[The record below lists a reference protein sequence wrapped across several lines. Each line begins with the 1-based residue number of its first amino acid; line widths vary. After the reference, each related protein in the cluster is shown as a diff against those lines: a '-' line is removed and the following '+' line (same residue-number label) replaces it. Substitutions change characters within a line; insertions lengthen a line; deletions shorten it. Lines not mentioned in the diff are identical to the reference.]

1 MVHWFARTPFARRQ
15 GWRQIGR
22 GGLAIALATLPMAP
36 AWARPSLTA
45 EQAAVLLADPLDMT
59 LFQASNGFDEAEDV
73 ITSRDISQAGLTLPS
88 LWWAQQQYGGRLLE
102 DWAAFPGNADLP
114 PRVDVAVNEQVWGIY
129 NYIERYSFVNRFGM
143 EAQEYGYVTRIFN
156 RRGEL
161 LSAYLCD
168 YSRIA
173 SGEVL
178 VQENC
183 SILLD
188 ALGRDGL
195 SGQASPAGATPS
207 SGDGRFEP

>member
-1 MVHWFARTPFARRQ
+1 MGNLFARRSLTRRL
-15 GWRQIGR
+15 GLWQIGL
-22 GGLAIALATLPMAP
+22 GGLAIALTVLPIAP

-45 EQAAVLLADPLDMT
+45 EQIAVLFADPLDMA
-59 LFQASNGFDEAEDV
+59 LFQPNNRPYDTEDV
-73 ITSRDISQAGLTLPS
+73 ITSQDISQAGLTLPS
-88 LWWAQQQYGGRLLE
+88 LWWAQEQYGGRLLE
-102 DWAAFPGNADLP
+102 DWAAFPASVDLP

-129 NYIERYSFVNRFGM
+129 NYIERYSFVNRFGT

-188 ALGRDGL
+188 AGGRDGL
-195 SGQASPAGATPS
+195 SGQASPGVLPTT
-207 SGDGRFEP
+207 GDDRFAQ